1 MCSSIEVAKHNKG
14 QMTLSDLE
22 KAFLETFLAILPCV
36 LKVTFAK
43 VNNLPTELLCS
54 SGEVK

>member
-1 MCSSIEVAKHNKG
+1 
-14 QMTLSDLE
+14 MTLSDLE

>member
-22 KAFLETFLAILPCV
+22 KAFLAILPDI
-36 LKVTFAK
+36 FG
-43 VNNLPTELLCS
+43 NLAMCFKGNIRESQQSTN
-54 SGEVK
+54 